1 VHAET
6 SLRRQNQFAN
16 LGHAGIALA
25 KKETRDRVLHLIFR
39 EPERI
44 A

>member
-1 VHAET
+1 LIGTRV
-6 SLRRQNQFAN
+6 
-16 LGHAGIALA
+16 AGIALA
-25 KKETRDRVLHLIFR
+25 KKETRDHVLHLIFR

>member
-1 VHAET
+1 VAKN
-6 SLRRQNQFAN
+6 LRRQNQFAN

-25 KKETRDRVLHLIFR
+25 KEETRDRVLHLIFR